1 MEGQMA
7 TEQDVIIQINDITNR
22 VSTTITTMAGD
33 TRSVADKLAALQGAI
48 TSGNQAAVSAAMDNI
63 APELGKMSAMAD
75 QLDTIKTAL
84 HTIASDPNNPT
95 EIGVP
100 LSALGSGGDVEA
112 APANPTPAPGT
123 AAPADGSTPV
133 PAAGSAGDAGS
144 APAQGGN
151 PDAQGAAAPDTAPEA
166 TAGSDA
172 QADTGAPAAPDLT
185 GPTNTAV
192 GGAADV
198 PTQDAAGMP
207 SGQTPDTETGAAIGP
222 TVGAPDTAPGA

>member
-1 MEGQMA
+1 MA
-7 TEQDVIIQINDITNR
+7 SEQDVIIQINDITNR

-84 HTIASDPNNPT
+84 HTLASDPNNPT
-95 EIGVP
+95 AVGVP
-100 LSALGSGGDVEA
+100 LSALGSGGDA
-112 APANPTPAPGT
+112 GTTPPADPAPANPAPAEPASGTSSGGSTADTGTPPAQGSAAPD
-123 AAPADGSTPV
+123 AAPAPV
-133 PAAGSAGDAGS
+133 S
-144 APAQGGN
+144 
-151 PDAQGAAAPDTAPEA
+151 
-166 TAGSDA
+166 GSDA
-172 QADTGAPAAPDLT
+172 PPDTGAPAAPDLT

-198 PTQDAAGMP
+198 PTTQAAGMP
-207 SGQTPDTETGAAIGP
+207 SGEVPATDPAPGTTGGP

>member
-1 MEGQMA
+1 MA
-7 TEQDVIIQINDITNR
+7 SEQDVMIQINDITNR

-75 QLDTIKTAL
+75 QLDTIQTAL
-84 HTIASDPNNPT
+84 HTLASDPNNPT
-95 EIGVP
+95 EVGVP

-112 APANPTPAPGT
+112 APPASPAPAEPASGSSSGGADTGSTPAQGSAAPD
-123 AAPADGSTPV
+123 AAPAPV
-133 PAAGSAGDAGS
+133 S
-144 APAQGGN
+144 
-151 PDAQGAAAPDTAPEA
+151 
-166 TAGSDA
+166 GSDA
-172 QADTGAPAAPDLT
+172 PPDTGAPAAPDLT

-198 PTQDAAGMP
+198 PTTQAAGMP
-207 SGQTPDTETGAAIGP
+207 SGEVPAADPAPGTTGP
-222 TVGAPDTAPGA
+222 TVGAPDTAPGVGA

>member
-1 MEGQMA
+1 MA
-7 TEQDVIIQINDITNR
+7 SEQDVIIQINDITNR

-75 QLDTIKTAL
+75 QLDTIQTAL
-84 HTIASDPNNPT
+84 HTLASDPNNPT
-95 EIGVP
+95 AVGVP

-112 APANPTPAPGT
+112 APPANP
-123 AAPADGSTPV
+123 APAEPASGASSGGSSGTP
-133 PAAGSAGDAGS
+133 
-144 APAQGGN
+144 PAQGS
-151 PDAQGAAAPDTAPEA
+151 AAGDGPPAPAS
-166 TAGSDA
+166 GSDA
-172 QADTGAPAAPDLT
+172 PPDTGAPAAPDLT

-198 PTQDAAGMP
+198 PTTQAAGMP
-207 SGQTPDTETGAAIGP
+207 SGEVPATDPAPGTTGGP

>member
-1 MEGQMA
+1 MA
-7 TEQDVIIQINDITNR
+7 SEQDVIIQINDITNR

-84 HTIASDPNNPT
+84 HTLASDPNNPA
-95 EIGVP
+95 EVGVP

-112 APANPTPAPGT
+112 APPAATGDASTAGGGDTGTTPAPAGDTSSSGGT
-123 AAPADGSTPV
+123 PAQGSAAGDAAPAPV
-133 PAAGSAGDAGS
+133 S
-144 APAQGGN
+144 
-151 PDAQGAAAPDTAPEA
+151 
-166 TAGSDA
+166 GSDA
-172 QADTGAPAAPDLT
+172 PTDTGAPAAPDLT

-198 PTQDAAGMP
+198 PTTQAAGMP
-207 SGQTPDTETGAAIGP
+207 SGEIPATDTAPGTTGP
-222 TVGAPDTAPGA
+222 TVGSPDTAPGA

>member
-1 MEGQMA
+1 MA
-7 TEQDVIIQINDITNR
+7 SEQDVIIQINDITNR

-84 HTIASDPNNPT
+84 HTLASDPNNPT
-95 EIGVP
+95 AVGVP

-112 APANPTPAPGT
+112 APPASAAPTEPASGSSSGGAGADTGT
-123 AAPADGSTPV
+123 PPAQGSAAGDAAPA
-133 PAAGSAGDAGS
+133 PAS
-144 APAQGGN
+144 
-151 PDAQGAAAPDTAPEA
+151 
-166 TAGSDA
+166 GSDA
-172 QADTGAPAAPDLT
+172 PPDTGAPAAPDLT

-198 PTQDAAGMP
+198 PTTQAAGMP
-207 SGQTPDTETGAAIGP
+207 SGEVPAADPAPGTTSGP
-222 TVGAPDTAPGA
+222 TVGAPDTAPGAGA